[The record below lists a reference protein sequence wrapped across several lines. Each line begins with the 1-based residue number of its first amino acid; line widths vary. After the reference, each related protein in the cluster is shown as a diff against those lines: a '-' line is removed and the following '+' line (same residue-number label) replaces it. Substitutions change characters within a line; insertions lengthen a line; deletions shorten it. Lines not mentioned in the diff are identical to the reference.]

1 MKPSMGPEFILN
13 ALSSLGRFFTEH
25 KLLLNGTLIVC
36 FHNAKLIAEEDDS
49 ESLQNY
55 SNQVMNIFVNNQL
68 VFFPKG
74 QRMIDAFII
83 QAGDLLDRVIINNKS
98 NIYEMPAVQLS
109 DLLLEHDE
117 LFEQFK
123 NH

>member
-1 MKPSMGPEFILN
+1 M
-13 ALSSLGRFFTEH
+13 GRFSTER
-25 KLLLNGTLIVC
+25 KILLNDTLRVSFC
-36 FHNAKLIAEEDDS
+36 NAKLISEEDGPKY
-49 ESLQNY
+49 LQNY
-55 SNQVMNIFVNNQL
+55 SNQVMNISVNNQL
-68 VFFPKG
+68 GFFSNG
-74 QRMIDAFII
+74 QCMIDAFII